1 MQEMPKTRR
10 PLWPWSALILLIL
23 LVASLPRLHGLGD
36 QSLWEDELFSADITL
51 NRTLLPRHGVPF
63 FERIN
68 LREVGSD
75 ESFWTI
81 KAADQSPP
89 FYELLSKVSVVF
101 LGDGETSIRAVSAI
115 AALVFLAWLG
125 WRACKHRGTTL
136 GMVYLSTLAMCA
148 ASGFMTFYAREA
160 RAYSL
165 GAALAGMM
173 AVLFLER
180 ALRGWRQAP
189 LPGWPETG
197 LLVAA
202 AMTHYNLTVLSALI
216 LAAYSAEAWRRRDW
230 PALLRMSLVPLA
242 LLAWLAL
249 SYHSFLLASQGYF
262 GWVKLGYG
270 EAFWVGLRGIGR
282 DALGWPTTAV
292 VIMAL
297 ITAVLFTMHPRLRGQ
312 AESSDAAAVPRE
324 KWMNAT
330 LALFLL
336 AASYFMAVTLIMKES
351 GIFHLRHYLFLLPI
365 IHVLIAIAISR
376 IWKNMHWLGWLFLI
390 AGTLTQWPRLEY
402 YQSIQRS
409 DYRAA
414 ASIAFDHLSDGD
426 VVLTSFMLNPSGHE
440 YYLKRKTP
448 KKLIRQ
454 PYHGLGQLTQVCEAV
469 RGRPRFAFI
478 RIHTL
483 SELSDGLK
491 QACGGEYQIR
501 RFESYR
507 IDTEIWEQRQ

>member
-1 MQEMPKTRR
+1 
-10 PLWPWSALILLIL
+10 LILLL
-23 LVASLPRLHGLGD
+23 LLAASLLRLHGLGD

-51 NRTLLPRHGVPF
+51 NRTLLPRQGVPF

-68 LREVGSD
+68 LHEVGSD

-101 LGDGETSIRAVSAI
+101 LGDGEAGIRAVSAM

-125 WRACKHRGTTL
+125 WRACTHRGTTL
-136 GMVYLSTLAMCA
+136 GMVYLSTLALCA
-148 ASGFMTFYAREA
+148 ASGLMVLYAREA

-165 GAALAGMM
+165 GAALAGVMV
-173 AVLFLER
+173 VLFFER
-180 ALRGWRQAP
+180 ALRGWRRSA
-189 LPGWPETG
+189 LPDWPEVG

-202 AMTHYNLTVLSALI
+202 AMTHYNLAVLSALI
-216 LAAYSAEAWRRRDW
+216 LAAYSVEAWRRGDW

-242 LLAWLAL
+242 VLAWLAL

-282 DALGWPTTAV
+282 EALGWPTTSVAT
-292 VIMAL
+292 MAL
-297 ITAVLFTMHPRLRGQ
+297 ITAALFAMRPRWRGQ
-312 AESSDAAAVPRE
+312 TELSEVAAAPRE

-336 AASYFMAVTLIMKES
+336 AASYFMAATLIMKES

-365 IHVLIAIAISR
+365 IHILIAIAIAR
-376 IWKNMHWLGWLFLI
+376 IWTNVHWLGWLFLI
-390 AGTLTQWPRLEY
+390 TATLMQWPRLEY

-409 DYRAA
+409 DYRNA
-414 ASIAFDHLSDGD
+414 ASIAFAQLNDGD
-426 VVLTSFMLNPSGHE
+426 MVLTGFMLNPTGHE

-454 PYHGLGQLTQVCEAV
+454 PYHGLEQLTQVCEAV
-469 RGRPRFAFI
+469 HGRPRFAFI
-478 RIHTL
+478 RIHTQND
-483 SELSDGLK
+483 LSDGLK

-507 IDTEIWEQRQ
+507 IDTEIWEQRR

>member
-1 MQEMPKTRR
+1 MLQYLDKVIRHPIEPVARH
-10 PLWPWSALILLIL
+10 ILG
-23 LVASLPRLHGLGD
+23 H
-36 QSLWEDELFSADITL
+36 
-51 NRTLLPRHGVPF
+51 
-63 FERIN
+63 ERIN

-390 AGTLTQWPRLEY
+390 AGTLTQCRVHRIRPSERWRCGTDQLHAQPERTRILLET
-402 YQSIQRS
+402 QNSQEADSPALSWSWSAHPGLRSGARTSAICVHTNSHAQR
-409 DYRAA
+409 
-414 ASIAFDHLSDGD
+414 
-426 VVLTSFMLNPSGHE
+426 
-440 YYLKRKTP
+440 
-448 KKLIRQ
+448 
-454 PYHGLGQLTQVCEAV
+454 AV
-469 RGRPRFAFI
+469 RRVEA
-478 RIHTL
+478 
-483 SELSDGLK
+483 SV
-491 QACGGEYQIR
+491 R
-501 RFESYR
+501 R
-507 IDTEIWEQRQ
+507 